1 LSYDG
6 CVRAVL
12 GIGSNLGDRLAL
24 IREAVAQMRAVASVL
39 AVSPVYESDPL
50 GPPQGRYLNAA
61 MLVDTP
67 LAPLALLAAMHEVE
81 RHLGRERRERWGAR
95 TLDLDVLWIQGAAVD
110 DAALTV
116 PHPALRERAFALR
129 PLVDVAPLAVDP
141 RDGQRLADL
150 PRDDAS
156 LLVFGYA

>member
-1 LSYDG
+1 MSYDG

>member
-1 LSYDG
+1 MSYDG
-6 CVRAVL
+6 RVRAVL

-24 IREAVAQMRAVASVL
+24 IREAVAQMRDVASVL
-39 AVSPVYESDPL
+39 AVSPVYESDAL

-67 LAPLALLAAMHEVE
+67 MAPLALLAAMHEVE

-95 TLDLDVLWIQGAAVD
+95 TLDLDVLWIEGTSVD

-141 RDGQRLADL
+141 RDGQRLADV

-156 LLVFGYA
+156 LVVFGYA